1 MGSNPFQYT
10 LSQTLPPILP
20 SRNVHYPLSSSPSRL
35 DLAVKAPEPA
45 RLGHEPS
52 VARRR
57 PLNFKKLAM
66 AAGAVLLGLGLGRLK
81 ARMPAQSAVGSLLPT
96 DWKTYAQI
104 ASGVVAVRSF
114 NSALDVQP
122 PAWLTAVETSAL
134 LHPMTLGIKGHA
146 LRHLPVMAAYVGSVV
161 GVTNWAV
168 NAFDDHVGRDNHIPR
183 WVPKLVLWATAVVGG
198 AKLYPALARQ
208 VAKSGMLG
216 EALQREAR
224 NGSAFVQ
231 SALGGGAAAGMMC
244 ANGCCPTAICAV
256 EVGDALGS
264 LFSGHLATHAH
275 ERQLHHKG
283 QSPQS
288 SPLQKRLQTIR
299 EAFA

>member
-1 MGSNPFQYT
+1 
-10 LSQTLPPILP
+10 
-20 SRNVHYPLSSSPSRL
+20 
-35 DLAVKAPEPA
+35 DLAAKAPEQA
-45 RLGHEPS
+45 SHGSES
-52 VARRR
+52 AGNRRR
-57 PLNFKKLAM
+57 PLNFKKLAL
-66 AAGAVLLGLGLGRLK
+66 AAGAVLLGVGIGRLK
-81 ARMPAQSAVGSLLPT
+81 ARMPAAAPVGSLLPT

-183 WVPKLVLWATAVVGG
+183 WVPKLVLWATAVLGG
-198 AKLYPALARQ
+198 AKLYPALTRRMAQ
-208 VAKSGMLG
+208 SGLLG

-275 ERQLHHKG
+275 ERERAHERQRQQAQL
-283 QSPQS
+283 